1 MKPVEDMT
9 PEELRGELFERG
21 YDLDVY
27 HLGNVWDVLRS
38 VVDLPSPVTFT
49 FETRQGVTI
58 CVGKRHV
65 HIGHEHLGVW
75 MARWLL
81 NELRVREQNA

>member
-27 HLGNVWDVLRS
+27 HLGNVTERVPSAPRS
-38 VVDLPSPVTFT
+38 VVDY
-49 FETRQGVTI
+49 
-58 CVGKRHV
+58 
-65 HIGHEHLGVW
+65 IGAEIV
-75 MARWLL
+75 
-81 NELRVREQNA
+81 